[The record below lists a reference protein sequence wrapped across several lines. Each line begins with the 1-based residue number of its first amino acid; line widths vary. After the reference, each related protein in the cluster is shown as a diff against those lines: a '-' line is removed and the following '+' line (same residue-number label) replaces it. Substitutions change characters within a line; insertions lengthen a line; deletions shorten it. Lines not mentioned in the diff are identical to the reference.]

1 MGIHNKKVIK
11 SERKIKRKN
20 KNLLA
25 DKILAY
31 NPELLE
37 GIGVY
42 KDASRNFIFLIFLGA
57 LLIDFPI
64 ISVPCCILSMFFI
77 IRMLQFIK
85 YKSINN
91 IVNEIA
97 KDLSF
102 KGIYNK
108 GKVDD
113 MLNDFKVK
121 YGEDIVE
128 YNQLV
133 SMLEKYEAL
142 VMNIEFA
149 LKNITF
155 RDKVK
160 KDNKEELIIND
171 NEITFFEN
179 DNDIDCEIYNRDE
192 YKNKRANNYYRS
204 FNEKFSVLYKNGDRE
219 IKRVNKAIEFFDDGD
234 NENTNESAVVL
245 KNVNKENKN
254 LTVYLY
260 KKSSSLQKNVL

>member
-1 MGIHNKKVIK
+1 M
-11 SERKIKRKN
+11 
-20 KNLLA
+20 LA

-108 GKVDD
+108 GKVGD

>member
-1 MGIHNKKVIK
+1 MGVHNKKVIK

-31 NPELLE
+31 NPVLLE
-37 GIGVY
+37 GIEVY
-42 KDASRNFIFLIFLGA
+42 KDASRNFMLLIFLGA

-121 YGEDIVE
+121 YGENIVE
-128 YNQLV
+128 YNQLA
-133 SMLEKYEAL
+133 SMLDKYEAL
-142 VMNIEFA
+142 VTNIEFA
-149 LKNITF
+149 LRNITF
-155 RDKVK
+155 HDKTK
-160 KDNKEELIIND
+160 ADSKEKLTIDN

-179 DNDIDCEIYNRDE
+179 DSDMNCEIYSGNQ
-192 YKNKRANNYYRS
+192 YKGKITNNYYKS
-204 FNEKFSVLYKNGDRE
+204 LNDKFSVLYKNGDGE
-219 IKRVNKAIEFFDDGD
+219 IKKVNKAIEFFDDKD
-234 NENTNESAVVL
+234 TETSNENAVVL